1 MTKTKRRFATAY
13 TVAALLMVLGCGTPG
28 SVPPPIEDDVTILND
43 WKKVVQ
49 VSEQGGLTVRQHVGY
64 LNRQYSEADPE
75 GISFVL
81 DARRTRVGFVLSTGQ
96 AYAYEIERQAVVGKR
111 DLGNFGVANGV
122 KNVLGLTGTTLEFEP
137 VIETGGPSVVPR
149 TSSSSGTN

>member
-1 MTKTKRRFATAY
+1 MTKTTRRLATAY
-13 TVAALLMVLGCGTPG
+13 TVAALLTALGCGTP
-28 SVPPPIEDDVTILND
+28 SIPPPIDKDVGPLND

-64 LNRQYSEADPE
+64 LNKQYSEADPE
-75 GISFVL
+75 GIVYVL

-96 AYAYEIERQAVVGKR
+96 AYAYEIERQTVTGKR
-111 DLGNFGVANGV
+111 DLGNIGFDNGV
-122 KNVLGLTGTTLEFEP
+122 ENVLGLTGTTLEYES

-149 TSSSSGTN
+149 TESS